1 MSAPARI
8 SRPASTADTNPMSD
22 VPGHGAPSPRPTSP
36 WRPDAFAAGASALL
50 GVAATALILWLI
62 WLFGSVA
69 AQVGSPFAT
78 ACVMALLLDP
88 LVRRFQEHA
97 KFLTRGR
104 RGPAVA
110 LAFALF
116 LLLFT
121 AILVWVVPNLVQQTQ
136 NIIAWV
142 GDEGPAKL
150 QRSVDAWLAENRS
163 IGPLKLPSSLQ
174 DVGARYSEQISGALK
189 SSASRVAEL
198 IVGSFT
204 RLFSTLLVPIVTF
217 YLLMDLDRLRARLL
231 FLMPERARAAFVTT
245 AHDVAGVFGGYVRG
259 MAQVSLAYMV
269 VATVVLAAA
278 SIAFAPM
285 RGYVLL
291 IGVVGGLFYIVPY
304 IGFAAVA
311 LLTVVVGIVSSAG
324 TTAIG
329 SFVVALMVLNAAFDN
344 IVTPRIV
351 GRGVGL
357 HPLMALF
364 AILFGASLSGLWGM
378 LLAVPCAGSL
388 QVVLCRLF
396 PRLGAPTAPVT
407 VGMLR
412 PDSDPDL
419 EGAEAGE

>member
-1 MSAPARI
+1 
-8 SRPASTADTNPMSD
+8 MSD
-22 VPGHGAPSPRPTSP
+22 SPRPDVSQAGSRSI
-36 WRPDAFAAGASALL
+36 WRPDAFALGASGFL
-50 GVAATALILWLI
+50 GATAAALSLGLLWK
-62 WLFGSVA
+62 FGSVA

-88 LVRRFQEHA
+88 LVNRFQDQV
-97 KFLTRGR
+97 KFLTKGR
-104 RGPAVA
+104 RAPAVV

-116 LLLFT
+116 LALFT
-121 AILVWVVPNLVQQTQ
+121 AILVWVVPNLVQQAQ
-136 NIIAWV
+136 NVVAWV
-142 GDEGPAKL
+142 GDEGPVKL

-163 IGPLKLPSSLQ
+163 IGPLKLPQSLQ
-174 DVGARYSEQISGALK
+174 DVGSRYSEQITGALK
-189 SSASRVAEL
+189 SSASRVADL

-204 RLFSTLLVPIVTF
+204 TLFSTLLIPIVTF

-231 FLMPERARAAFVTT
+231 FLLPERARAAFVTT
-245 AHDVAGVFGGYVRG
+245 AHDVAGVFGGYIRG

-291 IGVVGGLFYIVPY
+291 IGVVGGLFYVVPY

-311 LLTVVVGIVSSAG
+311 LLTIVVGIVAGAG
-324 TTAIG
+324 TAAIG
-329 SFVVALMVLNAAFDN
+329 SFVVALMVLNSAFDN

-357 HPLMALF
+357 HPLIALF

-378 LLAVPCAGSL
+378 LLAVPCAGSI

-396 PRLGAPTAPVT
+396 PKLSAPTAPVA
-407 VGMLR
+407 VGIMR
-412 PDSDPDL
+412 ADREDDASS
-419 EGAEAGE
+419 EGPEAGE